1 MQLPESTFTHQSNLA
16 SYCRTGKLPGI
27 PGMIREN
34 VHHYRRLVFN
44 VVDDM
49 LQNAY
54 PLAHELLTAKEWE
67 RAVNDFFTKHPCQ
80 SPQVWYMPK
89 EFYQFLADTRHP
101 LLKKYPFLEELLW
114 FEWVEVELFMMEDK
128 MAQAVTTGNVLFS
141 RLVLNPEHHLLSF
154 NYPVHSKNAKFI
166 RLSDKGKYYVIAH
179 RNTEGEVI
187 FTDSSPALVRMV
199 EYLSETPLSI
209 KELFNEFQQEY
220 HMILSAEDQKAII
233 RFFENAY
240 KQQLIIGFGKQN
252 DLI

>member
-1 MQLPESTFTHQSNLA
+1 MQLSEPTFKHQSNLA
-16 SYCRTGKLPGI
+16 SYCRTGKLSTIPGI
-27 PGMIREN
+27 IREN
-34 VHHYRRLVFN
+34 VHHYRRLVYN

-54 PLAHELLTAKEWE
+54 PITHELLTAKEWE
-67 RAVNDFFTKHPCQ
+67 GAVNNFFTNHPCQ

-89 EFYQFLADTRHP
+89 EFYQFLADTKHP

-114 FEWVEVELFMMEDK
+114 FEWVEIELFMMEDK
-128 MAQAVTTGNVLFS
+128 IVQADKSGNILS
-141 RLVLNPEHHLLSF
+141 GRLVLNPEHHLFSF
-154 NYPVHSKNAKFI
+154 NYPVHNKNAKLI
-166 RLSDKGKYYVIAH
+166 KISDKGMYYVIAH

-187 FTDSSPALVRMV
+187 FTDSSPALIRMI
-199 EYLSETPLSI
+199 EYLSESPLSI

-220 HMILSAEDQKAII
+220 NLLLSDEDQKSII